1 MCWRSLRVAPFM
13 DIWPLMHRVARL
25 LLALRAFFVCV
36 DLILTTTIIGPMST
50 MFASLKGSEEQLCVT
65 RLVA

>member
-36 DLILTTTIIGPMST
+36 DLILTTTIFGPMST